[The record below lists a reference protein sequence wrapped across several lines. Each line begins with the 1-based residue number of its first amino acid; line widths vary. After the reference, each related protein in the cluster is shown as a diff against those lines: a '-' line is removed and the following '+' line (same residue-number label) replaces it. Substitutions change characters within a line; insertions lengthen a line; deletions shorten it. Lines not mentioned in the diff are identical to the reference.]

1 MSDKHFAKLKMD
13 DLTVVIGVDVGGTN
27 TDAVVLD
34 KSTETARILSEV
46 KTTTTADIASGV
58 RESIRLVL
66 LNLQDRFT
74 KLAVQQV
81 NVGTTHF
88 VNAVVQGK
96 RLAKVSVIR
105 LCGTA
110 SKRLPPFSDFP
121 ESFAEK
127 IQGSVFMTSG
137 GCQFDAQ
144 EISEIDEN
152 EILSCLDML
161 KAKGESNIVVSGIFS
176 PIRQDQEIKVVNL
189 IKEHY
194 PEASVTASHLIGRL
208 GLLERENAAIMN
220 ECIKPLC
227 KEAINGF
234 RESLE
239 DLGLKCPLFL
249 TQNDGTIMSEDTA
262 LQFPVHTFASGPT
275 NSMRGAAFL
284 SGLED
289 AFVIDVGGT
298 STDVGVLTKGFPR
311 HASAEVKIA
320 GIRTNFRMPDVISIG
335 LGGGSYV
342 KSELNK
348 VKVGPLSAGYR
359 IPNEAY
365 VFAEDGDLTDRL
377 MTATD
382 IAVAAGL
389 AEVGNP
395 ENVAYIPHELVQSG
409 VSVIQNMISNCIDQM
424 RFNDRNIPLILVGGG
439 SILVDT
445 SKEFEGVSAVVKP
458 DHYGVAN
465 AVGAA
470 LSQVSASIDRTVDLQ
485 TYIDAS
491 EMDTELNMKQ
501 SQKSKDGLMI
511 ASLNDSVRREF
522 LKKARDKALEE
533 TIKQA
538 KEEVLKA
545 GGAKQTVQLL
555 DKEDIPVSYI
565 PGNATRLLVKV
576 TAEMEL
582 QTETKYMFMIDSLKN
597 KHSPQNLVKE
607 KQTVTATGKRLESSE
622 EEAITETTEY
632 APNIN
637 ETTGEWLLC
646 PYDIECL
653 YIGAGILATGGGGNP
668 HLGKISALRALKTGK
683 RMRVVTPSMFF
694 KSADKKNDLVVNVAF
709 MGAPLVIYEKPM
721 SGNESRGALESMQDM
736 FNERQYRDGEMLN
749 AAGVDIKT
757 EGGATFIE
765 NYKLTK
771 KQDTF
776 RMGEHRVA
784 AVMGMEIGG
793 LNSMEPLIVGAE
805 LDLPIID
812 CDGMGRA
819 FPELQMISQFMY
831 GCESYPSAVADDKGQ
846 CAVLLKCDNAKQL
859 EECFRRICIT
869 MGCTAGIVLSYINAK
884 QVLDY
889 TIQHSLS
896 YAWRI
901 GRTILEAR
909 RQNKSAVEEMM
920 KCTNGRLLIN
930 GKLTDVRR
938 EITGGFTKGR
948 IVIDGLETFAGKTI
962 TIDFQNEFLVAR
974 YEEEGQAGDVLA
986 CVPDLITV
994 LDIDTAQPI
1003 PTEEVHYGMR
1013 ISVVAMPVSP
1023 LMATERALKW
1033 VGPQAFGYS
1042 SDILYTPVSEFPN
1055 YGPIGPI

>member
-1 MSDKHFAKLKMD
+1 MG
-13 DLTVVIGVDVGGTN
+13 DLVVVIGVDVGGTN

-34 KSTETARILSEV
+34 KSSGTPRILSDV
-46 KTTTTADIASGV
+46 KTATTSDVTSGV
-58 RESIRLVL
+58 REATRLVL
-66 LNLQDRFT
+66 LKLKNEFT
-74 KLAVQQV
+74 QLAVQQV
-81 NVGTTHF
+81 NIGTTHF
-88 VNAVVQGK
+88 VNAVVQGQN
-96 RLAKVSVIR
+96 LAKVSVIR

-127 IQGSVFMTSG
+127 IQGSVFMTNG

-144 EISEIDEN
+144 EITEVDTD
-152 EILSCLDML
+152 EILSCLETL
-161 KAKGESNIVVSGIFS
+161 KSKGERNIVVSGIFS
-176 PIRQDQEIKVVNL
+176 PIRKDQEINVVNF

-208 GLLERENAAIMN
+208 GLLERENAAILN

-227 KEAINGF
+227 RKTIQGF
-234 RESLE
+234 RHSLQ
-239 DLGLKCPLFL
+239 DLGLECPLFL
-249 TQNDGTIMSEDTA
+249 TQNDGTIMSEEIA

-284 SGLED
+284 SGLQD
-289 AFVIDVGGT
+289 AFVVDIGGT
-298 STDVGVLTKGFPR
+298 STDVGVLIKGFPR
-311 HASAEVKIA
+311 HASAEVKV
-320 GIRTNFRMPDVISIG
+320 GGVRTNFRMPDVVSIG

-342 KSELNK
+342 KAKSDALK
-348 VKVGPLSAGYR
+348 IGPLSAGYR
-359 IPNEAY
+359 IPDEAY
-365 VFAEDGDLTDRL
+365 VFAKDGDLTGRSL
-377 MTATD
+377 TATD

-389 AEVGNP
+389 AKVGNS
-395 ENVAYIPHELVQSG
+395 ENTSSVSRELVHKGISVMHEM
-409 VSVIQNMISNCIDQM
+409 VSSCIDQM

-439 SILVDT
+439 SILID
-445 SKEFEGVSAVVKP
+445 SQNSFEGVSSVVTP
-458 DHYGVAN
+458 EYYGVAN

-485 TYIDAS
+485 KYIDTS
-491 EMDTELNMKQ
+491 DIDFDLQHPHDDDDNGKHF
-501 SQKSKDGLMI
+501 
-511 ASLNDSVRREF
+511 ASLSDNIRREL

-538 KEEVLKA
+538 RQEALKS
-545 GGAKQTVQLL
+545 GGSEQSIQLL

-565 PGNATRLLVKV
+565 PGNATRILVKV

-582 QTETKYMFMIDSLKN
+582 QTRKKFTVTLESLRNMNIPET
-597 KHSPQNLVKE
+597 LVRE
-607 KQTVTATGKRLESSE
+607 KQTVTATGKLLE
-622 EEAITETTEY
+622 EETATTPTAVYE
-632 APNIN
+632 PNIN
-637 ETTGEWLLC
+637 ETTGEWMLS

-668 HLGKISALRALKTGK
+668 HLGKISAQQALKMGK
-683 RMRVVTPSMFF
+683 RMRVVTPSKFY
-694 KSADKKNDLVVNVAF
+694 KTADKKKDIVVNVAF

-721 SGNESRGALESMQDM
+721 SGNESRGALESLQDM
-736 FNERQYRDGEMLN
+736 YNERQYNEEEIKVTN
-749 AAGVDIKT
+749 GVEVET

-765 NYKLTK
+765 NYKLTR
-771 KQDTF
+771 KQETF
-776 RMGEHRVA
+776 RMGDKTVA
-784 AVMGMEIGG
+784 GVMGMEIGG
-793 LNSMEPLIVGAE
+793 LNSMEPLIIGAE
-805 LDLPIID
+805 LDLPILD

-831 GCESYPSAVADDKGQ
+831 GCNSYPSAVADDKGQ

-859 EECFRRICIT
+859 ETCFRRICIT
-869 MGCTAGIVLSYINAK
+869 MGCTAGIVLGYLNAE
-884 QVLDY
+884 QVTKY
-889 TIQHSLS
+889 AIQNSLS

-909 RQNKSAVEEMM
+909 RENKHAVTEMM

-930 GKLTDVRR
+930 GKLSDVRR
-938 EITGGFTKGR
+938 EITGGFNKGR
-948 IVIDGLETFAGKTI
+948 IVIDGFESFVDKRV

-974 YEEEGQAGDVLA
+974 YEEDGRAGDVLA

-1013 ISVVAMPVSP
+1013 VSVVAMPVAP
-1023 LMATERALKW
+1023 IMATETALKW

-1042 SDILYTPVSEFPN
+1042 TDIQYRPVSEYPN
-1055 YGPIGPI
+1055 YGPIGPE